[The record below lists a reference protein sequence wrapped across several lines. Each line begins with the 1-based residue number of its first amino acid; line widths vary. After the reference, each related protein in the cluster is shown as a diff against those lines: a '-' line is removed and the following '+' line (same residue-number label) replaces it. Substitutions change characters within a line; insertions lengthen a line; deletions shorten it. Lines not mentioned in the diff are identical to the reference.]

1 VIRVSMRDAL
11 RSRPRSRVLRSQAR
25 LALAA
30 AAALLALQPAGV
42 ASAGSERASRS
53 IFWGAYIEGT
63 QTYSHLYGGSWGGVP
78 WDSRTLNKFE
88 SNAGKKVSIQHYGQP
103 PPWEQGFVAHTAN
116 LVTGRGALPLMSM
129 GSRNASLAD
138 VATGVYDNSLTTWA
152 QAVKAWGKPFFL
164 RWNWEMNGPWFEWGA
179 QAARDPATFVAAWR
193 HFHDLTKR
201 VGASNITW
209 VWCPN
214 LEYSASTPYEQLYP
228 GNSYVD
234 WTCLDGYNQESTSV
248 SFARLYSRSYKHLLK
263 IAPAKPIMIGEIA
276 SREYG
281 ATDKAAWITDALST
295 QLPNKFARIKAV
307 VWFNWRI
314 YELGSWWDW
323 PIESSPTAQTAFAR
337 AISSPYY
344 ATGGKIP
351 RLPRLSK
358 VKPL

>member
-1 VIRVSMRDAL
+1 MSMQDAVLIR
-11 RSRPRSRVLRSQAR
+11 PPSRV

-30 AAALLALQPAGV
+30 AAAAAIFAPQAAGA
-42 ASAGSERASRS
+42 ASAGGERASRS
-53 IFWGAYIEGT
+53 IFWGAYIEGA
-63 QTYSHLYGGSWGGVP
+63 QTYSHLYGGSWGGGP
-78 WDSRTLNKFE
+78 WDSRTWNKFE

-116 LVTGRGALPLMSM
+116 LVTGRGAVPLMSM
-129 GSRNASLAD
+129 GSWNASLAD
-138 VATGVYDNSLTTWA
+138 VATGVYDDSLTTWA
-152 QAVKAWGKPFFL
+152 QAVKAWGKPFFF
-164 RWNWEMNGPWFEWGA
+164 RWNWEMNGPWFAWGA

-193 HFHDLTKR
+193 HFHDLTNR

-214 LEYSASTPYEQLYP
+214 LEYGASTPYEQLYP
-228 GNSYVD
+228 GHSYVD

-248 SFARLYSRSYKHLLK
+248 GFARLYTRSYKHLLK
-263 IAPAKPIMIGEIA
+263 IAPTKPIMIGEIA

-281 ATDKAAWITDALST
+281 AADKAAWITDTLST
-295 QLPNKFARIKAV
+295 QLPKKFPRIKAV

-314 YELGSWWDW
+314 YEIGSWWDW
-323 PIESSPTAQTAFAR
+323 PIESSSAARAAFAN